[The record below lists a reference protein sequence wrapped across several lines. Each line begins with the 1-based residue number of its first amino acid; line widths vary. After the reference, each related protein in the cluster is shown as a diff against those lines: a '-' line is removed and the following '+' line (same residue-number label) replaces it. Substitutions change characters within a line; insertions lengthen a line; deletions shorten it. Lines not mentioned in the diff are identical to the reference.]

1 MNNSGSKV
9 ILWPFAAAAFL
20 WLIGG
25 FFLSKEMGM
34 VCVVFGIALAGWAAG
49 NVMNSGCELS
59 EIDAK
64 K

>member
-1 MNNSGSKV
+1 MV
-9 ILWPFAAAAFL
+9 V
-20 WLIGG
+20 GG

-49 NVMNSGCELS
+49 NMMNSGCELS
-59 EIDAK
+59 EMDSK

>member
-1 MNNSGSKV
+1 MENSGTKTM
-9 ILWPFAAAAFL
+9 IWPFALAAFL

-49 NVMNSGCELS
+49 NMMNSGCELS
-59 EIDAK
+59 ELDSK